1 MVEIVIGVEDMEV
14 TETGLEGQV
23 VVEEAEVGGEVVEET
38 EEVAADLETEGA
50 AV

>member
-1 MVEIVIGVEDMEV
+1 
-14 TETGLEGQV
+14 LEGQV
-23 VVEEAEVGGEVVEET
+23 EEVEVGGEVVEET